1 MSILSGF
8 KKVRRRIRLPD
19 GYKLLSFWTSS
30 QTVEMDDG
38 TTLESNKAK
47 WDDASTKKHEH
58 TNKPALDSITSEK
71 VAKWN
76 TLAESNVTGVKGNT
90 ESSYRT
96 GNVNLTSANIGALP
110 TTGGTLTGNLSF
122 NMNSSTQTPIKIYG
136 GDTNGQGISVGAGG
150 ATIVGGG
157 ESAKALESVV
167 SATTEQLW
175 LTSDNNIYFYTNCNT
190 IGNKVGAVLDNS
202 RQFYP
207 NINNTGSL
215 GTSTYRWANLY
226 TTSFN
231 GSALNT
237 NGIASTTGKG
247 IVQLTNDLSSTSTA
261 LVPTANALKTVND
274 KVEAIG
280 ETWASGLLSTYQ
292 AYSVSSSPYR
302 FAVALFGRIYGNYG
316 TCYSKVSD
324 TELKITKTGVYIINA
339 QLTISQTNNTGNVK
353 RFTLYVNNA
362 DAGLINAKRLSTW
375 ESIEFTVP
383 VRLNAGQTIK
393 VMFQDESG
401 GGTVYNA
408 LAQIIK
414 IK

>member
-1 MSILSGF
+1 M
-8 KKVRRRIRLPD
+8 
-19 GYKLLSFWTSS
+19 
-30 QTVEMDDG
+30 
-38 TTLESNKAK
+38 
-47 WDDASTKKHEH
+47 
-58 TNKPALDSITSEK
+58 
-71 VAKWN
+71 
-76 TLAESNVTGVKGNT
+76 
-90 ESSYRT
+90 
-96 GNVNLTSANIGALP
+96 
-110 TTGGTLTGNLSF
+110 
-122 NMNSSTQTPIKIYG
+122 
-136 GDTNGQGISVGAGG
+136 
-150 ATIVGGG
+150 
-157 ESAKALESVV
+157 
-167 SATTEQLW
+167 
-175 LTSDNNIYFYTNCNT
+175 
-190 IGNKVGAVLDNS
+190 
-202 RQFYP
+202 
-207 NINNTGSL
+207 